1 MKTEYILTPSE
12 EKRLAKLEAERK
24 KISAEIRAIKK
35 RAYNRKY
42 YEPQKNENSI
52 VFQTFGKTC
61 RELTKTEQ
69 KKYDA
74 MRQAET
80 RRRKKE
86 AKR

>member
-1 MKTEYILTPSE
+1 MKTKYTLTPGE

-42 YEPQKNENSI
+42 YEPHKNKNTI
-52 VFQTFGKTC
+52 VFETFGKTC
-61 RELTKTEQ
+61 RELTKAER
-69 KKYDA
+69 KRYDA

-86 AKR
+86 AQQ